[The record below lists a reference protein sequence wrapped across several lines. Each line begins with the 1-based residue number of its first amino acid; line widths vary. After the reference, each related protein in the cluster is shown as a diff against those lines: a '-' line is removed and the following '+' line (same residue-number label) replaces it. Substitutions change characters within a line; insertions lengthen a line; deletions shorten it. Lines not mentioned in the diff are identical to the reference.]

1 MSVCVR
7 VQRRAYEPP
16 RACELCLLCIVCV
29 PVTPRVCLRVV
40 SDVCVHARVC
50 PCVCLRV

>member
-29 PVTPRVCLRVV
+29 PVTQKDLIWCDSKKVRLRKNQ
-40 SDVCVHARVC
+40 
-50 PCVCLRV
+50 